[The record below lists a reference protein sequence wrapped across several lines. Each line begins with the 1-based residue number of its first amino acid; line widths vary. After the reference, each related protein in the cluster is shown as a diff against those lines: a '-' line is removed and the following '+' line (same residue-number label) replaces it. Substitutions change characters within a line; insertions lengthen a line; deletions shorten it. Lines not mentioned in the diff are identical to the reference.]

1 MLGKVQAAPQSELTP
16 LHPRSP
22 YGVAEVYGHRITVN
36 YRESYSLYAVKGM
49 LLNHE
54 SPLLGLEFL
63 RRKVA
68 NGVAQTA
75 LDLDSE
81 LRLGNLDAGED
92 WGFAAHCVRA
102 MLLMLQQDEPDD
114 YVIATGKTH
123 SSRAL
128 VANASSA
135 VSGSMTAN
143 DIS

>member
-16 LHPRSP
+16 LHLRSP
-22 YGVAEVYGHRITVN
+22 YGVPEVYGHRITVN
-36 YRESYSLYAVKGM
+36 YRKSYSLYAIKGM

-68 NGVAQTA
+68 NGVARTA

-81 LRLGNLDAGED
+81 LRLGNLDAEED

-102 MLLMLQQDEPDD
+102 MLQQDEPDD
-114 YVIATGKTH
+114 
-123 SSRAL
+123 
-128 VANASSA
+128 
-135 VSGSMTAN
+135 
-143 DIS
+143 